1 VVREWVEDCE
11 TMRGGCG
18 FARKLVLKVADGR
31 RGSCCNSTDA
41 KEGIGC
47 VRCEVS
53 EVSEVRLERGTG
65 NPLWLREVRLKAWRW
80 FAFTR

>member
-1 VVREWVEDCE
+1 VVCEWVEDCE

-18 FARKLVLKVADGR
+18 FARRLVLKVADGR

-41 KEGIGC
+41 KGGTGR

-53 EVSEVRLERGTG
+53 EVRLKRGSRK
-65 NPLWLREVRLKAWRW
+65 PRRLSEVRLKAWRW
-80 FAFTR
+80 FAFT